1 MVEKEQHDRTVGE
14 SEHTGTILR
23 RHGSSAAEPRKL
35 GVYSYRLVHTQK
47 SIRVLDL
54 RLDIAELEDIENL
67 SVVLADVCRG
77 ILTTAI
83 EEELEYIGQVRTK
96 DS

>member
-1 MVEKEQHDRTVGE
+1 MVEKEQHDRTTCE
-14 SEHTGTILR
+14 SEHTGAIFR
-23 RHGSSAAEPRKL
+23 RHGSEAAEPRKL
-35 GVYSYRLVHTQK
+35 GVYSYRLVHTQE

-67 SVVLADVCRG
+67 SVVFADTVRG

-83 EEELEYIGQVRTK
+83 DEELGLIDQVRYK